1 MDRRTTI
8 KWMLAASAS
17 MPLLQR
23 PAAGMDS
30 VAAAAPAQGRGY
42 GTDPDLTRI
51 YHSGD
56 LWPLLLTPAQRR
68 TAGALCDLIIPAD
81 AVSPSASAA
90 GVVDFLAEW
99 VSAPYA
105 RQEADRSV
113 ILDGLAWMDA
123 EAIRRF
129 GREFATLEEADQH
142 QICADICSE
151 QNAQPAFAQAAK
163 FFARYRDL
171 TAGGYYS
178 TAMGRKDLQYIGNVP
193 LKSFAGPPLA
203 LLQKLGLESG
213 TDRARVTPGET

>member
-17 MPLLQR
+17 MPLLGR
-23 PAAGMDS
+23 RVTGESASDALP
-30 VAAAAPAQGRGY
+30 QGKGY
-42 GTDPDLTRI
+42 GTDPDLTKVYRP
-51 YHSGD
+51 GD

-68 TAGALCDLIIPAD
+68 TAAALCDLIIPAD
-81 AVSPSASAA
+81 AVSPSASAV

-105 RQEADRSV
+105 HQQADRPI

-123 EAIRRF
+123 EGARRF
-129 GREFATLEEADQH
+129 GKEFATLSDAQQH
-142 QICADICSE
+142 LICDDICFE
-151 QNAQPAFAQAAK
+151 QRAQPDIAQAAR

-178 TAMGRKDLQYIGNVP
+178 TPAGRKDLQYIGNVA
-193 LKSFAGPPLA
+193 LKSFEGPPLD
-203 LLQKLGLESG
+203 LLQKLGLSPEQMQRG
-213 TDRARVTPGET
+213 

>member
-17 MPLLQR
+17 MPLLEQR
-23 PAAGMDS
+23 AAGIDAS
-30 VAAAAPAQGRGY
+30 TALPSAAGDGY

-51 YHSGD
+51 YHPGD

-81 AVSPSASAA
+81 TASPSASAA

-99 VSAPYA
+99 VSAPYPH
-105 RQEADRSV
+105 QQADRAI
-113 ILDGLAWMDA
+113 ILAGLEWMDS
-123 EAIRRF
+123 EGVRRF
-129 GREFATLEEADQH
+129 GKQFTALEEAEQRL
-142 QICADICSE
+142 ICDDICCE
-151 QNAQPAFAQAAK
+151 QTAKPAFAEAAR

-178 TAMGRKDLQYIGNVP
+178 TAAGRKDLQYIGNVP
-193 LKSFAGPPLA
+193 LKSFEGPPLE
-203 LLQKLGLESG
+203 LLQKLGLSPDEVQRG
-213 TDRARVTPGET
+213 